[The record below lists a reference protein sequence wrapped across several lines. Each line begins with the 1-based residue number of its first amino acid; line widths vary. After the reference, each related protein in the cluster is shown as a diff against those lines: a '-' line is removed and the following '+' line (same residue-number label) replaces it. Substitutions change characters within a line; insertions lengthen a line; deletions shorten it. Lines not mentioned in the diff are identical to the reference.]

1 MPPIRV
7 EYLDFRDVPE
17 FREYR
22 FRLMGSEGATE
33 LRARVAR
40 VAFDARLLRVSDGPD
55 LCYQKLVRALAAG
68 ATPSLDA
75 PLVIEDADLVAYRD
89 EHAPAPRRRAT
100 NRPPVEEPA
109 REEPP
114 KRRYAPRPARPIAA
128 APPVAAPV
136 VEAAFHVGQRVRHA
150 VFGMGVTTASSE
162 LRTAVCFDEA
172 GPRSFVTSMVELEVL
187 SPPLTWETSSRGKNR
202 LRGDASD
209 AADPTA

>member
-22 FRLMGSEGATE
+22 FRLMGPEGATE

-40 VAFDARLLRVSDGPD
+40 ASFDARLLRVSDGPD

-75 PLVIEDADLVAYRD
+75 PLAIEEADLVAYRD

-114 KRRYAPRPARPIAA
+114 KRRYAPRTARAPV
-128 APPVAAPV
+128 APPVPAPV
-136 VEAAFHVGQRVRHA
+136 VEAAFREGQRVRHA

-187 SPPLTWETSSRGKNR
+187 SPPLTWETSSRGTNR
-202 LRGDASD
+202 LRRDASD